1 MENVVKDLKSI
12 WKLDK
17 INKVIYFA
25 LLAFSTLLSISIPLI
40 MVNFIDIINKAVSM
54 SSLMRSVLLYFML
67 MLIRGLAYSVFG
79 YYSSMKEFEF
89 TQLLKNRVLDRL
101 FSKDGKFF
109 SEEKAGDLLL
119 VVEDDTAKIAEFIY
133 RVYGV
138 IASFVQ
144 AFAVLGVLF
153 YYDWQLSLILF
164 LMIPVTL
171 VIQRYFGEKLRSMAF
186 ENRKDYGNVSALTEE
201 FVSNALAMIMYG
213 YHSNFMR
220 KYDASVEHLSKSFK
234 KLTVTNQLSNQTLQ
248 LVTTIGLILVTGYGG
263 FQVFDQWI
271 SIGVLVIFLQHCS
284 NFIIPF
290 ENLVLLKVRFN
301 MITPSLKRVGFI
313 LGVDDKNDAKRE
325 IKKITDI
332 RMKSVTFGYTQDKDI
347 LSNVNLEF
355 DQNKKYLICGESG
368 IGKTTIIN
376 LIMGLW
382 GVSKGKIYVNDEL
395 IDNIDL
401 ESYRERIAIVSQKTF
416 FLHDTVYNNLSNGMN
431 ISEEKVWNSIKRVGL
446 YDLVNGFE
454 DGIHTVLGDDG
465 MTISGGQRQRL
476 AIARSMLKESDV
488 VIFDEPTSA
497 LDSRTEQLIVEMI
510 SSIEDKMIIVVSH
523 SSCFVDCVDHIYR
536 IG

>member
-263 FQVFDQWI
+263 FQVFDQRI

-332 RMKSVTFGYTQDKDI
+332 RMKSVTFGYTQD
-347 LSNVNLEF
+347 LS
-355 DQNKKYLICGESG
+355 LI
-368 IGKTTIIN
+368 
-376 LIMGLW
+376 
-382 GVSKGKIYVNDEL
+382 
-395 IDNIDL
+395 
-401 ESYRERIAIVSQKTF
+401 
-416 FLHDTVYNNLSNGMN
+416 
-431 ISEEKVWNSIKRVGL
+431 
-446 YDLVNGFE
+446 
-454 DGIHTVLGDDG
+454 
-465 MTISGGQRQRL
+465 
-476 AIARSMLKESDV
+476 
-488 VIFDEPTSA
+488 
-497 LDSRTEQLIVEMI
+497 
-510 SSIEDKMIIVVSH
+510 
-523 SSCFVDCVDHIYR
+523 HI
-536 IG
+536 

>member
-248 LVTTIGLILVTGYGG
+248 LVTTI
-263 FQVFDQWI
+263 D
-271 SIGVLVIFLQHCS
+271 SFL
-284 NFIIPF
+284 
-290 ENLVLLKVRFN
+290 
-301 MITPSLKRVGFI
+301 
-313 LGVDDKNDAKRE
+313 
-325 IKKITDI
+325 
-332 RMKSVTFGYTQDKDI
+332 
-347 LSNVNLEF
+347 
-355 DQNKKYLICGESG
+355 
-368 IGKTTIIN
+368 
-376 LIMGLW
+376 
-382 GVSKGKIYVNDEL
+382 
-395 IDNIDL
+395 
-401 ESYRERIAIVSQKTF
+401 
-416 FLHDTVYNNLSNGMN
+416 
-431 ISEEKVWNSIKRVGL
+431 
-446 YDLVNGFE
+446 
-454 DGIHTVLGDDG
+454 
-465 MTISGGQRQRL
+465 
-476 AIARSMLKESDV
+476 
-488 VIFDEPTSA
+488 
-497 LDSRTEQLIVEMI
+497 
-510 SSIEDKMIIVVSH
+510 
-523 SSCFVDCVDHIYR
+523 
-536 IG
+536 

>member
-263 FQVFDQWI
+263 FQVFDQRI

-332 RMKSVTFGYTQDKDI
+332 RMKSVTFGYTQDNYTLYI
-347 LSNVNLEF
+347 RRMCS
-355 DQNKKYLICGESG
+355 S
-368 IGKTTIIN
+368 T
-376 LIMGLW
+376 
-382 GVSKGKIYVNDEL
+382 
-395 IDNIDL
+395 
-401 ESYRERIAIVSQKTF
+401 
-416 FLHDTVYNNLSNGMN
+416 
-431 ISEEKVWNSIKRVGL
+431 IKR
-446 YDLVNGFE
+446 
-454 DGIHTVLGDDG
+454 I
-465 MTISGGQRQRL
+465 Q
-476 AIARSMLKESDV
+476 
-488 VIFDEPTSA
+488 
-497 LDSRTEQLIVEMI
+497 
-510 SSIEDKMIIVVSH
+510 
-523 SSCFVDCVDHIYR
+523 
-536 IG
+536 

>member
-1 MENVVKDLKSI
+1 
-12 WKLDK
+12 
-17 INKVIYFA
+17 
-25 LLAFSTLLSISIPLI
+25 
-40 MVNFIDIINKAVSM
+40 
-54 SSLMRSVLLYFML
+54 
-67 MLIRGLAYSVFG
+67 
-79 YYSSMKEFEF
+79 
-89 TQLLKNRVLDRL
+89 
-101 FSKDGKFF
+101 
-109 SEEKAGDLLL
+109 
-119 VVEDDTAKIAEFIY
+119 
-133 RVYGV
+133 
-138 IASFVQ
+138 
-144 AFAVLGVLF
+144 
-153 YYDWQLSLILF
+153 
-164 LMIPVTL
+164 
-171 VIQRYFGEKLRSMAF
+171 MAF

-263 FQVFDQWI
+263 FQVFDQRI

-290 ENLVLLKVRFN
+290 ENLVLLKLRFN

-382 GVSKGKIYVNDEL
+382 G
-395 IDNIDL
+395 
-401 ESYRERIAIVSQKTF
+401 YRK
-416 FLHDTVYNNLSNGMN
+416 
-431 ISEEKVWNSIKRVGL
+431 EKS
-446 YDLVNGFE
+446 
-454 DGIHTVLGDDG
+454 TS
-465 MTISGGQRQRL
+465 MMSSSTI
-476 AIARSMLKESDV
+476 
-488 VIFDEPTSA
+488 
-497 LDSRTEQLIVEMI
+497 
-510 SSIEDKMIIVVSH
+510 
-523 SSCFVDCVDHIYR
+523 
-536 IG
+536 

>member
-1 MENVVKDLKSI
+1 M
-12 WKLDK
+12 
-17 INKVIYFA
+17 
-25 LLAFSTLLSISIPLI
+25 
-40 MVNFIDIINKAVSM
+40 
-54 SSLMRSVLLYFML
+54 
-67 MLIRGLAYSVFG
+67 
-79 YYSSMKEFEF
+79 
-89 TQLLKNRVLDRL
+89 
-101 FSKDGKFF
+101 
-109 SEEKAGDLLL
+109 L

-263 FQVFDQWI
+263 FQVFDQRI

-382 GVSKGKIYVNDEL
+382 G
-395 IDNIDL
+395 
-401 ESYRERIAIVSQKTF
+401 YRKE
-416 FLHDTVYNNLSNGMN
+416 NL
-431 ISEEKVWNSIKRVGL
+431 
-446 YDLVNGFE
+446 
-454 DGIHTVLGDDG
+454 
-465 MTISGGQRQRL
+465 RQ
-476 AIARSMLKESDV
+476 
-488 VIFDEPTSA
+488 
-497 LDSRTEQLIVEMI
+497 
-510 SSIEDKMIIVVSH
+510 
-523 SSCFVDCVDHIYR
+523 
-536 IG
+536 

>member
-17 INKVIYFA
+17 INKVIYLA

-263 FQVFDQWI
+263 FQVFDQRI

-290 ENLVLLKVRFN
+290 ENLVLLKLRFN

-325 IKKITDI
+325 IK
-332 RMKSVTFGYTQDKDI
+332 R
-347 LSNVNLEF
+347 
-355 DQNKKYLICGESG
+355 
-368 IGKTTIIN
+368 
-376 LIMGLW
+376 
-382 GVSKGKIYVNDEL
+382 
-395 IDNIDL
+395 
-401 ESYRERIAIVSQKTF
+401 
-416 FLHDTVYNNLSNGMN
+416 
-431 ISEEKVWNSIKRVGL
+431 SEE
-446 YDLVNGFE
+446 
-454 DGIHTVLGDDG
+454 HTSEL
-465 MTISGGQRQRL
+465 Q
-476 AIARSMLKESDV
+476 
-488 VIFDEPTSA
+488 
-497 LDSRTEQLIVEMI
+497 
-510 SSIEDKMIIVVSH
+510 SH
-523 SSCFVDCVDHIYR
+523 LT
-536 IG
+536 

>member
-1 MENVVKDLKSI
+1 M
-12 WKLDK
+12 
-17 INKVIYFA
+17 
-25 LLAFSTLLSISIPLI
+25 
-40 MVNFIDIINKAVSM
+40 
-54 SSLMRSVLLYFML
+54 
-67 MLIRGLAYSVFG
+67 
-79 YYSSMKEFEF
+79 
-89 TQLLKNRVLDRL
+89 
-101 FSKDGKFF
+101 
-109 SEEKAGDLLL
+109 
-119 VVEDDTAKIAEFIY
+119 VEDDTAKIAEFIY

-263 FQVFDQWI
+263 FQVFDQRI

-382 GVSKGKIYVNDEL
+382 G
-395 IDNIDL
+395 
-401 ESYRERIAIVSQKTF
+401 YRK
-416 FLHDTVYNNLSNGMN
+416 
-431 ISEEKVWNSIKRVGL
+431 EKS
-446 YDLVNGFE
+446 
-454 DGIHTVLGDDG
+454 TS
-465 MTISGGQRQRL
+465 MMSSSTI
-476 AIARSMLKESDV
+476 
-488 VIFDEPTSA
+488 
-497 LDSRTEQLIVEMI
+497 
-510 SSIEDKMIIVVSH
+510 
-523 SSCFVDCVDHIYR
+523 
-536 IG
+536 